1 MLGNIQ
7 QIIGK
12 SQPLFPSLE
21 GGLVANLAKSD
32 LPQILRKADNPD
44 VGSNQQ
50 SGLGVVPH
58 PFDFQVACELVRYN
72 EHHSACINAKVRSQV
87 GLGHPTNPDKI
98 DDILNP
104 VCESTWQETIMDV
117 AEDFHSTGNGFI
129 EVVRRG
135 NDIAGIFHVR
145 APSVFPVF
153 EGGRDRHFI
162 VNNNDPQLGT
172 GLAVRMASFGDKN
185 AFIQRAK
192 EGFPSSSI
200 AQAAGTGIFSQIDT
214 SDPDKISE
222 IIHFRRPTSLS
233 KWYGFPNWLGALA
246 GIELIQMIMQ
256 HNFDFFL
263 NRGVPE
269 FLLFL
274 LGAKLDEK
282 DMDKITDSIKANIG
296 LGNSHKS
303 AAINLDVPIDNF
315 KVQLEKL
322 MADNGLN
329 DDAFATFR
337 ENLAMGI
344 VSAHGVPPLLAGIQ
358 IPGKLGATNELPNA
372 LMAFQ
377 VLQNGPDQRLF
388 TQKLAATLGNPEY
401 SNLGL
406 TREDFKF
413 KPVTEE
419 INIAEMDTVA
429 RMRQSPAQ
437 ATAEG
442 RDLNQGV
449 KD

>member
-44 VGSNQQ
+44 VGSNQM

-87 GLGHPTNPDKI
+87 GLGHPTNPDRI

-129 EVVRRG
+129 EVVRQG
-135 NDIAGIFHVR
+135 NEIAGLFHVR

-172 GLAVRMASFGDKN
+172 GLAVRMASFGDKD
-185 AFIQRAK
+185 AFIQRAN

-200 AQAAGTGIFSQIDT
+200 AQAAGTGIFAQIDT
-214 SDPDKISE
+214 SDPDRISE
-222 IIHFRRPTSLS
+222 IVHFRRPTSLS

-269 FLLFL
+269 FMLFL
-274 LGAKLDEK
+274 LGQKLNKK
-282 DMDKITDSIKANIG
+282 DMDSITDSIKANIG
-296 LGNSHKS
+296 MGNSHKS
-303 AAINLDVPIDNF
+303 LAVNLDVVASDF

-322 MADNGLN
+322 MGDNGLN

-401 SNLGL
+401 SSLGL

-442 RDLNQGV
+442 RDLAQGV
-449 KD
+449 RD